1 MEDWYRI
8 TGEFAHIEIKAFPG
22 SSKNEF
28 AGIRD
33 KRLCVRIAAPPEDGK
48 ANAYLCAFLAKT
60 LGCAKRDVTLVKGEK
75 SRLKTAAIP
84 AAYFEKLK
92 ENIGL

>member
-8 TGEFAHIEIKAFPG
+8 TGESILINVKAFPG

-33 KRLCVRIAAPPEDGK
+33 KRLCVRIAAAPEDGK
-48 ANAYLCAFLAKT
+48 ANSCLCEFFAKT
-60 LGCAKRDVTLVKGEK
+60 LGCAKRDVTVIKGEK
-75 SRLKTAAIP
+75 SKLKTVAVPEEFI
-84 AAYFEKLK
+84 EKLK
-92 ENIGL
+92 EQA